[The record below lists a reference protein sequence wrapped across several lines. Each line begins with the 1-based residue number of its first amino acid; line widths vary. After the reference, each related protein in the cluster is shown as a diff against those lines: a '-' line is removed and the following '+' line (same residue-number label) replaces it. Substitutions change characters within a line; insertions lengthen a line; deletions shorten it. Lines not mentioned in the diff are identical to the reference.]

1 MIEYL
6 FSYDKTLFYL
16 INRLPHTT
24 LSDIIFGAITL
35 AGYFGFIWF
44 VAGFIIYFRE
54 KKRDRK
60 FLFSLIIIEFLST
73 LVEII
78 VKNMVGRLRPQF
90 VLTGV
95 IEPFDFYHNFS
106 FPSGHAVISFAA
118 AYVLARK
125 KPKMKWLF
133 YSLAV
138 IISFS
143 RIYLGKHFPS
153 DVIAGAIIGLGIGYI
168 STKFQIPST
177 KSQTITKH
185 QITNKK

>member
-1 MIEYL
+1 MLNYL
-6 FSYDKTLFYL
+6 SGLDVSLFYF
-16 INRLPHTT
+16 INYLPHTS

-35 AGYFGFIWF
+35 AGYFGLVWF

-54 KKRDRK
+54 KKRDRR
-60 FLFSLIIIEFLST
+60 FLFSLIIIEFLSM
-73 LVEII
+73 LVEFG

-90 VLTGV
+90 VLPGV
-95 IEPFDFYHNFS
+95 VEPFDFYRSFS

-125 KPKMKWLF
+125 KPKLKWLF

-153 DVIAGAIIGLGIGYI
+153 DVMAGAVIGLFIGYI
-168 STKFQIPST
+168 SCKVQSAKFPASAGSH
-177 KSQTITKH
+177 KRRDK
-185 QITNKK
+185 